1 MKDLGNCARA
11 GSPLA
16 MIFALSLISG
26 SALAADATPDVSG
39 VYWANEYNAKIQL
52 VGGGEL
58 PLNAEGMAAYE
69 RNIAGL
75 EDGSIADIART
86 RCVPDG
92 LPRALATPYPFE
104 IVQAPPGQVLIVHE
118 LNHQIRVI
126 ALDVLKP
133 SAEELL
139 PYPWFNG
146 HSVGYWEGDT
156 LVIESA
162 GFNERTFIDTTG
174 APHSDQMAT
183 TERVRRISPTELE
196 IVITVQ
202 DPLYYSEDWQ
212 ARFVYE
218 LRNDVRIEDYVCG
231 LEHRDISH
239 IAGIAEARAARG
251 Q

>member
-16 MIFALSLISG
+16 MMFALSLISG

-146 HSVGYWEGDT
+146 HSVGNLEGDT
-156 LVIESA
+156 LVIIRRITSGDLQSFDFSRHA
-162 GFNERTFIDTTG
+162 ERTVLVRG
-174 APHSDQMAT
+174 VN
-183 TERVRRISPTELE
+183 RVRFAYFGQGAREEKAKWHPTWSKQSGLPRLVRLGIEFADGDRGAWPEL
-196 IVITVQ
+196 VV
-202 DPLYYSEDWQ
+202 PLMIGPVP
-212 ARFVYE
+212 R
-218 LRNDVRIEDYVCG
+218 
-231 LEHRDISH
+231 
-239 IAGIAEARAARG
+239 
-251 Q
+251 